1 MNLKCL
7 IFGHDWKL
15 ETKVL
20 EDDFVRCARCGI
32 LRVKTSDEKY
42 YKLEHS

>member
-7 IFGHDWKL
+7 IFGHKWVL

-20 EDDFVRCARCGI
+20 ENDFVRCSRCKI
-32 LRVKTSDEKY
+32 LRVKTPDGKY